1 MKKQTNTSVTVTYKD
16 GTTQTFETI
25 EDASS
30 ITGLEINSIKA
41 RANKPGSGAK
51 SKDGMTFI
59 WADPAVRRSK
69 TASKSKRKGNNFELE
84 IVHKLREIGYE
95 GCVSSRSQDKM
106 ADANKID
113 IVDMNGELPVN
124 IQSKYTQN
132 LPNYFDIRDACS
144 DKDKPFCLI
153 WKKAGK
159 DGADSRGTVAVIPVE
174 YFYQLLAK

>member
-1 MKKQTNTSVTVTYKD
+1 
-16 GTTQTFETI
+16 
-25 EDASS
+25 
-30 ITGLEINSIKA
+30 
-41 RANKPGSGAK
+41 
-51 SKDGMTFI
+51 MTFI

-69 TASKSKRKGNNFELE
+69 TASKSKRKGNGFELE
-84 IVHKLREIGYE
+84 IVHKLRDIGYE

-132 LPNYFDIRDACS
+132 LPNYFDIRDACT
-144 DKDKPFCLI
+144 DKEKPFCLV

-159 DGADSRGTVAVIPVE
+159 NGEDSRGTVAIIPVE
-174 YFYQLLAK
+174 YFYQLLSK